1 MEILF
6 LNNPNY
12 YWKEKIDSLQ
22 KEFPDVKFTICSES
36 NDRIRM
42 LSTTDAVIS
51 WKLTPEDIE
60 NAPNLK
66 VAFVPFTGV
75 NNFPLDILKEKNIQI
90 TNTHANARIVA
101 EKAVS
106 LSLALLGRIVEFHNN
121 LTKGKWNLS
130 LEPPNF
136 WTSIQGRTC
145 GILGLGSIGRNI
157 AKFLKA
163 YDCRII
169 GFKKHK
175 ADTLPEN
182 VDEVS
187 TSLEKVIA
195 EAEIIYVCLPLNKD
209 TQEIINSDVL
219 QKMNGKY
226 LINVGRGALINEEA
240 LYNSL
245 KKKILAGAG
254 IDVWYNYPGKKPKPV
269 FPSQFP
275 IHELPN
281 VVLSPHIAGYTKESI
296 EGMIDDTVDNIR
308 SYILTGNLRNVVDK
322 DLMY

>member
-12 YWKEKIDSLQ
+12 YWKVKIDSLQ
-22 KEFPDVKFTICSES
+22 KEFPDVKFSICSKS

-42 LSTTDAVIS
+42 LLTANAVIS
-51 WKLTPEDIE
+51 WKLTPVEIE
-60 NAPNLK
+60 NAPKLK
-66 VAFVPFTGV
+66 TAFVPFTGV
-75 NNFPLDILKEKNIQI
+75 DNFPLDVLKEKNIQI
-90 TNTHANARIVA
+90 TNTHTNARIVA

-106 LSLALLGRIVEFHNN
+106 LSLALLGRIVEFHND

-130 LEPPNF
+130 LDPPNF
-136 WTSIQGRTC
+136 WTSVQGRTC

-169 GFKKHK
+169 GFKKHEV
-175 ADTLPEN
+175 DTLPEN

-187 TSLEKVIA
+187 TSLEKVICD
-195 EAEIIYVCLPLNKD
+195 AEIIYLCLPLNKD
-209 TQEIINSDVL
+209 TREIINSDVL
-219 QKMNGKY
+219 QKMKGKY

-240 LYNSL
+240 LYNAL
-245 KKKILAGAG
+245 KNKILAGAG
-254 IDVWYNYPGKKPKPV
+254 IDVWYNYPGKIPEPV
-269 FPSQFP
+269 FPSHFP
-275 IHELPN
+275 IHELSN
-281 VVLSPHIAGYTKESI
+281 VVLSPHKAGYTKESI
-296 EGMIDDTVDNIR
+296 EGMIDDTVENIR
-308 SYILTGNLRNVVDK
+308 SYILTGKLRNVVDK